1 MILAL
6 LLLVGCPDEPTPLS
20 PAAPIWVEARKVADG
35 KPVRVHAPGETVMP
49 AVEGL
54 VIQQVSS
61 GDDGTAVWEVSGKA
75 GSYILEVPGAGGLVP
90 VYVDIGV
97 DGPTGGKMADLA
109 TPPPSPPPVWPY
121 VLAGVVGL
129 GTLIA
134 AALAAWKRWKPIP
147 PAAPPEAPDVIA
159 VREWRALR
167 ARTDLVPAELA
178 LQLSAVYRRFLDAT
192 RVWPATSRTTREILD
207 NLGAE
212 LTAAELDCARR
223 LLSAMDLVK
232 FADRED
238 PTRAGL
244 VALFEQLDADFRQ
257 LVSPPGRRHA
267 PRAGPADV

>member
-134 AALAAWKRWKPIP
+134 AALAAWKRWNPLDHCHR
-147 PAAPPEAPDVIA
+147 AR
-159 VREWRALR
+159 VRVAHRLDLR
-167 ARTDLVPAELA
+167 ARQQKTHRDARCKKC
-178 LQLSAVYRRFLDAT
+178 SCGAVDHE
-192 RVWPATSRTTREILD
+192 P
-207 NLGAE
+207 
-212 LTAAELDCARR
+212 
-223 LLSAMDLVK
+223 
-232 FADRED
+232 
-238 PTRAGL
+238 
-244 VALFEQLDADFRQ
+244 Q
-257 LVSPPGRRHA
+257 
-267 PRAGPADV
+267 